1 MATRRNSSGAFQHE
15 SHGGIQSNDG
25 EGHAQDM
32 IPDASLRCEEHGVP
46 PSDVVLENGAWPSL
60 HQSVW
65 VEKNKRRLTLVP
77 GALDVPNQ
85 ASTGYQPSTVGG
97 VKQAREQAA
106 VDIK

>member
-1 MATRRNSSGAFQHE
+1 
-15 SHGGIQSNDG
+15 
-25 EGHAQDM
+25 M

-60 HQSVW
+60 HQSIR